1 MSRTAL
7 IVGTSGLVG
16 SELMKLLIDS
26 KDYDQIISI
35 GRAILG
41 YSNERVQEIQAD
53 FNQLNELDL
62 PHVDD
67 VFCCLGTTIKKA
79 GSQDNFKR
87 VDLDFVISTAQ
98 LGLKNGASK
107 MMVISAVGADEKSSF
122 FYNRVKGE
130 MERKI
135 QELQF
140 DSVYIF
146 RPSVLGGNRNEFR
159 FGEKLGTFVMKVFS
173 WLFFGKLTR
182 YKIVPAR
189 KVAHSMIVHALKNS
203 SGRHIIESEEIN
215 ALPN

>member
-16 SELMKLLIDS
+16 SELMKLLMDS

-98 LGLKNGASK
+98 LGLKNGASN

-146 RPSVLGGNRNEFR
+146 RPSMLEGNRNEFR

-173 WLFFGKLTR
+173 WLFFGKLKR
-182 YKIVPAR
+182 YKIVPAI

>member
-1 MSRTAL
+1 
-7 IVGTSGLVG
+7 
-16 SELMKLLIDS
+16 MKLLIDS